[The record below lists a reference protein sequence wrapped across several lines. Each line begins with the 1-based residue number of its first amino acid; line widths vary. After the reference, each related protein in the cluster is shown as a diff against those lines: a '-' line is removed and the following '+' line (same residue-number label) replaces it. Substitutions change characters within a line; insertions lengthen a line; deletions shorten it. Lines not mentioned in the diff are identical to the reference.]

1 MNWDHSDYVDSVCTQ
16 LRQSDYYRGQNRA
29 LIDQLANGAQPFS
42 PEEADENGIEVNYN
56 DLSLTRSAHDGRSQL
71 ANAFMKP
78 GNYFKCTTDMGPGH
92 RRADYGA
99 IVTREMNRIM
109 KRSLSY
115 FECYRSK
122 FALDI
127 LHGIGPSVWQNPD
140 KWCPKSVGIDDVL
153 IPGGTTLDM
162 DDLPFYAIRH
172 SWTAPQLIR
181 KIRAP
186 KVDPGWNIDLA
197 EACLEWVDKETQYLM
212 GSTYQDMWSPEKLA
226 ERMKSDG
233 APYASDQVPTIDV
246 FDFHF
251 WHDDGKVAGWRR
263 RIILDAWSDPTMAAG
278 QVTQS
283 RRSAVNGFRGRQFS
297 KDFQGQFLYTSED
310 KVYSS
315 KREEVIA
322 FQFADLSAV
331 GPFKY
336 HSVRSLGFLLYSVC
350 HIQNRLR
357 CKFTEAVFEA
367 LMMYFRVKTAE
378 DMQRALKVKMW
389 NRGFIDETLEFI
401 PAKDRFQVNSGLV
414 ELGLKENQQLISDSA
429 ASYTQNN
436 NFSRDRTE
444 KTKFQVMAEVN
455 AAQSLVSAGL
465 QQAYLYQEM
474 GEDREIMRRFMRKNS
489 TDPEVM
495 EFRAN
500 CLRQRVPERVL
511 IPEAWDCKHER
522 VLGTGNKTQEMTI
535 AQFLMENMVKFDP
548 ESQRQILHD
557 VTVSVSDNAALGD
570 ELVPMKAMHVSD
582 SKHDAQLAIPALL
595 QGFPVDIKTG
605 MNHQEYVQE
614 ILKGMA
620 MQVKKINDRGGVAT
634 QQEIEGLVNAGH
646 HVEEHIKIIAQD
658 EKEKPLVKQFGDVL
672 GNIMNQVKAF
682 AQRLH
687 QQRQQAQQNGN
698 GKMDPK
704 DLAKVQAM
712 QLQAQT
718 KAKLAQQ
725 SHAERTAQKRI
736 SFQQKLAQDAQKHQ
750 ADIAATDLAT
760 ASEIQRNRL
769 KSME

>member
-1 MNWDHSDYVDSVCTQ
+1 MTFDKSDYVDSLCTQ
-16 LRQSDYYRGQNRA
+16 LRQADFYRGQNRA
-29 LIDQLANGAQPFS
+29 LIDQLANGAPPWS
-42 PEEADENGIEVNYN
+42 PEEQEENGIEISYN
-56 DLSLTRSAHDGRSQL
+56 DLSLTRAAHDGRSQL
-71 ANAFMKP
+71 ANAFTKP
-78 GNYFKCTTDMGPGH
+78 GNYFKCTTDMGPLH
-92 RRADYGA
+92 RRSDYGA

-109 KRSLSY
+109 KRSLPY

-127 LHGIGPSVWQNPD
+127 LHGIGPSVWQNQD
-140 KWCPKSVGIDDVL
+140 RWCPKSVGIDDVL

-186 KVDPGWNIDLA
+186 HVDKGWNVPLA

-226 ERMKSDG
+226 ERVKSDG
-233 APYASDQVPTIDV
+233 SPYASDQVPTIDV

-278 QVTQS
+278 KVNST
-283 RRSAVNGFRGRQFS
+283 RRDTHGRGNQFS
-297 KDFQGQFLYTSED
+297 ADYKGQFLYSSGNE
-310 KVYSS
+310 VYAD
-315 KREEVIA
+315 KRENVIA

-357 CKFTEAVFEA
+357 CKFTESVFEA

-401 PAKDRFQVNSGLV
+401 PAKDRFQVNAGLV
-414 ELGLKENQQLISDSA
+414 ELGLKMNDQQISDGSS
-429 ASYTQNN
+429 SYSPSN
-436 NFSRDRTE
+436 NFSRDKTE

-455 AAQSLVSAGL
+455 QEQSLAGVAL

-474 GEDREIMRRFMRKNS
+474 GEDREILRRFMNRDS
-489 TDPEVM
+489 TDMEVKQ
-495 EFRAN
+495 FRAA
-500 CLRQRVPERVL
+500 CLRQRVPDRIL
-511 IPEAWDCKHER
+511 TPEAWDCKHER
-522 VLGTGNKTQEMTI
+522 VLGTGNKTQEMVI
-535 AQFLMENMVKFDP
+535 SQFLMENINRYDP

-557 VTVSVSDNAALGD
+557 VTVSFSDSAALGD

-582 SKHDAQLAIPALL
+582 SKHDAQLSIAPLL
-595 QGFPVDIKTG
+595 QGLPVDIKSG
-605 MNHQEYVQE
+605 MNHIEYVQE
-614 ILKGMA
+614 ILRGMA

-634 QQEIEGLVNAGH
+634 QPEIEGLVNAGH
-646 HVEEHIKIIAQD
+646 HTEEHIKIIAQD

-682 AQRLH
+682 AQRLQ

-698 GKMDPK
+698 GGLDPK
-704 DLAKVQAM
+704 DAAKIKATM
-712 QLQAQT
+712 LQAQT
-718 KAKLAQQ
+718 KTKLAQQ

-736 SFQQKLAQDAQKHQ
+736 AFEQQLKQKEQQHQ
-750 ADIAATDLAT
+750 ADIASKDLET
-760 ASEIQRNRL
+760 ASEIHRNRF
-769 KSME
+769 KSLE